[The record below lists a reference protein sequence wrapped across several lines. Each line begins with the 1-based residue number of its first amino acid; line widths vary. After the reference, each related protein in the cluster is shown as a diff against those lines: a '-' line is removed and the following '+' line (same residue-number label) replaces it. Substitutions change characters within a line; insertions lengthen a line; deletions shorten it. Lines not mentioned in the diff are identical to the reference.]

1 MTNRK
6 GLSPVIAT
14 VLLILMGVILAVI
27 IFLWARSFVSETAQ
41 KDIGEGPEA
50 VELFCDDI
58 RFDAEAYVD
67 GSDVIVSVVNQGNIP
82 LYGIEIK
89 TRGIGY
95 TKVIDARPF
104 TDALTS
110 GSNQQ
115 ATFEKGEDLDK
126 GVEVLISPIILGKV
140 GDTPKAY
147 TCEEDVYS
155 IQTTVAEA

>member
-1 MTNRK
+1 MNNKR
-6 GLSPVIAT
+6 GISPVIAT
-14 VLLILMGVILAVI
+14 VLLILLGVILAVI

-58 RFDAEAYVD
+58 KFDAEAYLEGD
-67 GSDVIVSVVNQGNIP
+67 NVIVSVVNQGNVP

-89 TRGIGY
+89 TKGVGY
-95 TKVIDARPF
+95 TKVIDAQPF
-104 TDALTS
+104 SDTLTS

-115 ATFEKGEDLDK
+115 ATFEKGDLDK
-126 GVEVLISPIILGKV
+126 GVDLLISPILLGKV
-140 GDTPKAY
+140 GETPKAY

-155 IQTTVAEA
+155 IETTVAEA